1 MKTAVEK
8 LFNIWLEKEYIS
20 PNEWSEAIEMEK
32 QIIFDFARHCLDK
45 EREVSENDS
54 FLNVVKWYNNFIQ
67 ENNSNNETFKQQETE
82 TYPCPQCQGGGCP
95 YCCGYGTI
103 PK

>member
-1 MKTAVEK
+1 MKTAVEFYREELNALISLRESNFK
-8 LFNIWLEKEYIS
+8 TEQEIFEQAKEMDKE
-20 PNEWSEAIEMEK
+20 NMV
-32 QIIFDFARHCLDK
+32 DFARKCLEKAKDLD
-45 EREVSENDS
+45 VLTA
-54 FLNVVKWYNNFIQ
+54 FLNTEKYY
-67 ENNSNNETFKQQETE
+67 NETFKKQETE